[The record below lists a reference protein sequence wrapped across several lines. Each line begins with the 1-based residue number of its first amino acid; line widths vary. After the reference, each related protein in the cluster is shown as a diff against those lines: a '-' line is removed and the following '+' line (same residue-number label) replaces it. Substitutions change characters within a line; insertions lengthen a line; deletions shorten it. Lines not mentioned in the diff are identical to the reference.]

1 MEGVSIFDQCA
12 HGIQYALLL
21 IAPSFYVVA
30 ALLFVVLGVVI
41 QCWAERQ
48 RRKTASYSP
57 FTDSGTQKGRDTEDE
72 DADSPN

>member
-1 MEGVSIFDQCA
+1 MEGINIFDQCA
-12 HGIQYALLL
+12 HG
-21 IAPSFYVVA
+21 
-30 ALLFVVLGVVI
+30 I

-72 DADSPN
+72 DVDSPN